1 MIIRKVFNNN
11 ACMAEDKNNNEVIL
25 MGKGIAF
32 QKKTGDEV
40 DKEKIQKRFIFDTTE
55 LNQKFTQL
63 FDEVPVKYLELTS
76 SIVDMV
82 QDNMDVELDPNIYI
96 ALTDHISYAVNRY
109 KRDEKIKNVLLW
121 EIKKFYPKEFK
132 LALKALDMIQ
142 YETKVELEEDE
153 AGYIAMHFVNAQHD
167 GEEMNQTIAVTKIVE
182 DILQI
187 IEYHYQFKLDENS
200 MNYMRFVT
208 HIRYFARRLFS
219 NDIAQ
224 TQDELLFKQI
234 KERYPESFKCTL
246 KVKRYIEEFY
256 HISITREEMVYFML
270 HINRVCN
277 RAINQD

>member
-1 MIIRKVFNNN
+1 
-11 ACMAEDKNNNEVIL
+11 MAEDKNNNEVIL

-224 TQDELLFKQI
+224 TQDELLFEQI

>member
-32 QKKTGDEV
+32 QKKPGDAV
-40 DKEKIQKRFIFDTTE
+40 DVEKIQKRFIFDKTE

-82 QDNMDVELDPNIYI
+82 QDNMNIELDPNIYI

-109 KRDEKIKNVLLW
+109 KRNEKIKNVLLW

-132 LALKALDMIQ
+132 LGLKALDMIQ

-224 TQDELLFKQI
+224 SQDEMLFEQI

-277 RAINQD
+277 RVINQS

>member
-224 TQDELLFKQI
+224 TQDELLFEQI
-234 KERYPESFKCTL
+234 KERYPELFKCTL

>member
-11 ACMAEDKNNNEVIL
+11 ACMAEDKNNNEIIL

-32 QKKTGDEV
+32 QKKPGDAV
-40 DKEKIQKRFIFDTTE
+40 DVEKIQKRFIFDTTE

-82 QDNMDVELDPNIYI
+82 QDNMNIELDPNIYI

-109 KRDEKIKNVLLW
+109 KRNEKIKNVLLW

-224 TQDELLFKQI
+224 SQDEMLFEQI

-277 RAINQD
+277 RVINQS